1 MEEFGSAFKFGNNV
15 ESLLTQIHNNV
26 NDYDLETDEKIE
38 LCYHA
43 NFIAGVASV
52 KYKNRTLLPL
62 NFPYFDQKESGFND
76 VFLGY
81 ERGKQIAES

>member
-1 MEEFGSAFKFGNNV
+1 M
-15 ESLLTQIHNNV
+15 L
-26 NDYDLETDEKIE
+26 
-38 LCYHA
+38 
-43 NFIAGVASV
+43 IAGVASV

-62 NFPYFDQKESGFND
+62 NFPYFDQNESGFND

>member
-1 MEEFGSAFKFGNNV
+1 M
-15 ESLLTQIHNNV
+15 
-26 NDYDLETDEKIE
+26 
-38 LCYHA
+38 
-43 NFIAGVASV
+43 
-52 KYKNRTLLPL
+52 KYKKQTFLPL